1 MDSGAP
7 SPDPPGKA
15 VQRSGTNRRRAT
27 KPVSLRAR
35 ALKLL
40 ARRDYSYVELECRL
54 APHAADPAEVA
65 ALLED
70 LQRLGWLLEL
80 RLAEQLVR
88 KSAAR
93 YGARRV
99 VEQLQDRGIDRE
111 IAAPFQSEL
120 QASELQRARAVWAKR
135 FGHLPGDLRERGRQ
149 ARFLEQR
156 GFDADVIRR
165 VLRGTAEE

>member
-1 MDSGAP
+1 MESGAP
-7 SPDPPGKA
+7 SPDPPGKTA
-15 VQRSGTNRRRAT
+15 QRSGANRCRAT

-40 ARRDYSYVELECRL
+40 ARRDYSYLELERRL
-54 APHAADPAEVA
+54 ASHAADAAELA

-70 LQRLGWLLEL
+70 LQRLGWLSEL

-99 VEQLQDRGIDRE
+99 VEQLQDRGIGRE
-111 IAAPFQSEL
+111 VAALLNSEL

-135 FGHLPGDLRERGRQ
+135 FGRPPGDLRERGRQ

-165 VLRGTAEE
+165 VLRGAAEE

>member
-1 MDSGAP
+1 MESGAP
-7 SPDPPGKA
+7 SPDPPGETA
-15 VQRSGTNRRRAT
+15 QRSGTDRRRAT

-40 ARRDYSYVELECRL
+40 ARRDYSYLEMERRL
-54 APHAADPAEVA
+54 APHAANAAELG

-70 LQRLGWLLEL
+70 LQRLGWLSEL
-80 RLAEQLVR
+80 RLAEQLMR

-99 VEQLQDRGIDRE
+99 LEQLHDRGIGRE
-111 IAAPFQSEL
+111 VAAPLKSEL
-120 QASELQRARAVWAKR
+120 QASELQRARAVWARR
-135 FGHLPGDLRERGRQ
+135 FGRLPSDLRERGRQ

-156 GFDADVIRR
+156 GFDPDVIRR
-165 VLRGTAEE
+165 VLRGAAEE